1 MVGSGSWGTT
11 PTALLWP
18 PHTTHTGTHHIYL
31 PKHGEKEGERRRG
44 RGRGEEI
51 VERGREEGREREKE
65 SEREREAHDTK
76 LRRTQVVL
84 ACLQRSPCGWLLLR
98 ACIKSLTPCL

>member
-65 SEREREAHDTK
+65 SERERHMTRSSEEPRWSLLVCRGHH
-76 LRRTQVVL
+76 VVG
-84 ACLQRSPCGWLLLR
+84 CYSGHVS
-98 ACIKSLTPCL
+98 SL